1 MHRDQAKKI
10 LNIFLD
16 LVSSIKNQES
26 CVPNLP
32 LDNFSLPYSSFH
44 RDGSIYRLRG
54 YYNHQKMEDCVE
66 QLWGINT
73 EIRQTLSSKS
83 IKDKVVKLIFQYQED
98 ESSITPDSFK
108 KVLDEL
114 LKIPKQNFLVL
125 CSVYGSSLG
134 GNNSSELGPFT
145 LYTWDAYQALVNT
158 NPKNVS
164 ILDSLLKEHNE
175 RKKLDESYPSDF
187 PMLEDLGRIFIS
199 VQVLARD
206 RQKALELAAQR
217 FNQFENVVSYM
228 LGYEAKRFNFGVISS
243 SSLSLVESLL
253 ISSEGISY
261 SSLFQDNVFPLQL
274 DSPFFFDGKIRLN
287 ETDYNQYWKDYGH
300 SWIWETLKHESSQ
313 LSDWHKRILS
323 SIEWIGR
330 GLRDKNPAKSLV
342 QFTFALEAL
351 FSYKEKGV
359 LVSPSIASTL
369 SEFTALIVADNLSD
383 RLDVIKKVNEIY
395 KKRSAVAH
403 GGTQSVP
410 ASIVSEA
417 MNLMRDLIAKIIT
430 NPGLRELQSIEKV
443 KEWVNDKKY
452 S

>member
-26 CVPNLP
+26 CDPSLP
-32 LDNFSLPYSSFH
+32 LNNLTLPYSSFY
-44 RDGSIYRLRG
+44 RDESIYSLRG

-66 QLWGINT
+66 QLWDINT

-83 IKDKVVKLIFQYQED
+83 IEDKVAKLIFQYQED

-175 RKKLDESYPSDF
+175 CKELDESYPSDF
-187 PMLEDLGRIFIS
+187 PMLEDLGKIFIS

-206 RQKALELAAQR
+206 RQRALELAAQR

-300 SWIWETLKHESSQ
+300 SWIWKILKHESSQ

-330 GLRDKNPAKSLV
+330 GHRDKNPAKSLV

-351 FSYKEKGV
+351 FSYQEKGV

-369 SEFTALIVADNLSD
+369 SEFTAFIVADNLSD
-383 RLDVIKKVNEIY
+383 RLDVIKKVNKIY
-395 KKRSAVAH
+395 EKRSAVAH
-403 GGTQSVP
+403 GGTQSIP

-417 MNLMRDLIAKIIT
+417 MNLMRDLITKIIT
-430 NPGLRELQSIEKV
+430 NPGLRELQSIKKV